1 MKQYVNLSSELF
13 SDGIFISYNNQEI
26 TFSDFYYNVSSKS
39 RILTNLEL
47 LDNTRIGILLTNQI
61 DIIELYFSCI
71 QLKKIP
77 IILPNDTTNEQLK
90 IILDKHKIDFIITEW
105 TRKKQIHDIDKVH
118 FQYIQELSSSYG
130 GCASIEFDDNIDD
143 IKSVQS
149 MHLTSGSTG
158 APKLISLTYENFK
171 SSILQWQ
178 EQINFSKNDSYIQCL
193 PINHIAGL
201 SIYLRSQLIGFRTI
215 VIDRFDSNRINYE
228 IDNGANYISLVPSM
242 VQRLINNR
250 SGRPFP
256 KSFKGMIIGGDSCS
270 QNLLK
275 DLISFNIPA
284 YIVYGMTETCSG
296 VCGFWLNDNIEMSGS
311 VGKPF
316 TQTKINIKNSHV
328 VIEGPSITP
337 LYSNGKKT
345 KGIYKT
351 CDIGF
356 FKNKYLFIE
365 GRTDDIIISG
375 GENISKTQI
384 KNILIKNEKIKEVS
398 LEILKD
404 DLIGDKIIAYVVVNN
419 NLSEKDIINHCLK
432 YLPKNKLPHE
442 IIIVEE
448 FL

>member
-1 MKQYVNLSSELF
+1 MKQYINLSSELF
-13 SDGIFISYNNQEI
+13 SDEIFINYKNQEI

-61 DIIELYFSCI
+61 DIIELYFSCL

-77 IILPNDTTNEQLK
+77 IILPADTTNEQLK
-90 IILDKHKIDFIITEW
+90 IILGKYKIDFIITEW
-105 TRKKQIHDIDKVH
+105 TRKKQIQNIKKVN
-118 FQYIQELSSSYG
+118 FQYIQELSSNYG
-130 GCASIEFDDNIDD
+130 GCASVEFDNNIDD
-143 IKSVQS
+143 IKSIQS

-158 APKLISLTYENFK
+158 IPKLISLTYENFK

-201 SIYLRSQLIGFRTI
+201 SIYLRSQLIGFKTI
-215 VIDRFDSNRINYE
+215 VLDRFDSNRINYE
-228 IDNGANYISLVPSM
+228 IDNGANYISLIPSM

-256 KSFKGMIIGGDSCS
+256 KTFKGMIIGGDTCS
-270 QNLLK
+270 KNLLK
-275 DLISFNIPA
+275 DLLSFNVPT

-296 VCGFWLNDNIEMSGS
+296 VCGFWLNNNIKMSGS

-316 TQTKINIKNSHV
+316 SQTKINIEKAQI

-337 LYSNGKKT
+337 KYSNGKKT
-345 KGIYKT
+345 NGIFKT
-351 CDIGF
+351 SDFGF
-356 FKNKYLFIE
+356 YKNKFLFIE

-384 KNILIKNEKIKEVS
+384 KNILIKNDKIKEVK

-404 DLIGDKIIAYVVVNN
+404 DLIGDKIIAYIVLNKD
-419 NLSEKDIINHCLK
+419 LSKKDIISHCLK